1 MLNLYAGIT
10 DRTDAS
16 STSFRDCA
24 AESPCILVY
33 LLCEDLSS
41 TSSLLACELC
51 ADVLLRDM
59 TDDSFWNGIWRWFRS
74 AGSDEPMIATVGST
88 CVGIQNV
95 YPYLSHCGGIARLIC
110 VYHPGS
116 VSPTSSPLRCGDLTF
131 WVDGSRAAPLHHIDG
146 EFVRGSNTSSAF
158 GQLWEKSEKNGDSYE
173 APSMNMTIA
182 PSFRLS
188 DICSLIT
195 G

>member
-1 MLNLYAGIT
+1 MLNLYAGIA

-51 ADVLLRDM
+51 ADVLLLDM
-59 TDDSFWNGIWRWFRS
+59 TDESFWNGIWRWFRS

-95 YPYLSHCGGIARLIC
+95 YPYLSHCGGIARLI
-110 VYHPGS
+110 VYTTLILLARNPHLSAVETLHFGS
-116 VSPTSSPLRCGDLTF
+116 MVP
-131 WVDGSRAAPLHHIDG
+131 
-146 EFVRGSNTSSAF
+146 VR
-158 GQLWEKSEKNGDSYE
+158 
-173 APSMNMTIA
+173 PH
-182 PSFRLS
+182 
-188 DICSLIT
+188 CIT
-195 G
+195 